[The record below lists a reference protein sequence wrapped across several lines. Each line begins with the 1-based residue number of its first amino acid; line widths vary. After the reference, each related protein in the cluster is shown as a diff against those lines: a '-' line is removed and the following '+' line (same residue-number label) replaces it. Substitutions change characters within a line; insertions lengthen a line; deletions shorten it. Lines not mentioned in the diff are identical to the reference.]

1 MFGDH
6 FYHKQIRN
14 TVIAFGTIF
23 NNVNIK
29 RTDSSGNPLQ
39 TLRVPLSYSPKEKF
53 LARLDAQQDLTGDDS
68 KVAITLPRMSFE
80 ITGYSYDPTRK
91 LNKNQRLGRVTTN
104 ADTSK
109 LNTQYSPVPYNV
121 SFSLNVF
128 VANSDDGLQIIEQIL
143 PFFQPD
149 YTVTMILDSTYMDT
163 KRDIPFILE
172 NVSYD
177 DSYTGTLTSLRRIIY
192 TLTFTAK
199 IYMYGPISQSAIIKK
214 VSADL
219 YDNLATGDTGQGG
232 TGPRRVER
240 VTVQPNPTSADKD
253 DTYTYTT
260 TLDFFTDTLDYD
272 NTTGEDKTSS
282 PTKPS

>member
-1 MFGDH
+1 MFGEH

-29 RTDSSGNPLQ
+29 RTDSSGNPIQ
-39 TLRVPLSYSPKEKF
+39 TLRVPLSYAPKEKF

-80 ITGYSYDPTRK
+80 ITGYNYDGSRK
-91 LNKNQRLGRVTTN
+91 LNKNQKLGRVTTN
-104 ADTSK
+104 ADTTK

-121 SFSLNVF
+121 NFSLNVF

-149 YTVTMILDSTYMDT
+149 YTVTMILDNTYMDT
-163 KRDIPFILE
+163 KRDIPFVLE

-192 TLTFTAK
+192 TLQFTAK
-199 IYMYGPISQSAIIKK
+199 IYLYGPISQSAVIKK

-219 YDNLATGDTGQGG
+219 YSDTGSNS
-232 TGPRRVER
+232 PRVER

-260 TLDFFTDTLDYD
+260 TLEFFTDTLDYD
-272 NTTGEDKTSS
+272 NATGEDKTSS

>member
-1 MFGDH
+1 MFGEH
-6 FYHKQIRN
+6 FYHKKIRN

-29 RTDSSGNPLQ
+29 RLDSSGNPLQ
-39 TLRVPLSYSPKEKF
+39 NIKVPLSYSPKEKF

-80 ITGYSYDPTRK
+80 ITGYSYDATRK
-91 LNKNQRLGRVTTN
+91 LNKNQKITKVTTN
-104 ADTSK
+104 ADTTK
-109 LNTQYSPVPYNV
+109 MNNQYMPVPYNV
-121 SFSLNVF
+121 NFSLNVYT
-128 VANSDDGLQIIEQIL
+128 ANSDDGLQIIEQIL

-149 YTVTMILDSTYMDT
+149 YTVTMIEDRTMDT
-163 KRDIPFILE
+163 KRDIPFILNSVDYE
-172 NVSYD
+172 
-177 DSYTGTLTSLRRIIY
+177 DSYTGSLTSMRRIIY
-192 TLTFTAK
+192 TLSFTAK
-199 IYMYGPISQSAIIKK
+199 VYLYGPISTSAIIKK

-219 YDNLATGDTGQGG
+219 YSDTGSNA
-232 TGPRRVER
+232 PRVER

-260 TLDFFTDTLDYD
+260 TLEFFTDTLDYD
-272 NTTGEDKTSS
+272 NTTGEDATSS

>member
-68 KVAITLPRMSFE
+68 SVAITLPRMSFE
-80 ITGYSYDPTRK
+80 VTGYSYDGGRK
-91 LNKNQRLGRVTTN
+91 LNKNQKITKVTTN
-104 ADTSK
+104 ADTTKMNS
-109 LNTQYSPVPYNV
+109 QYMPVPYNV
-121 SFSLNVF
+121 NFSLGVY

-143 PFFQPD
+143 PYFQPD
-149 YTVTMILDSTYMDT
+149 YTVTMIEDRTMDT
-163 KRDIPFILE
+163 KRDIPFILN
-172 NVSYD
+172 NVDYE
-177 DSYTGTLTSLRRIIY
+177 DSYTGTLTSSRRIIY

-199 IYMYGPISQSAIIKK
+199 IYLFGPISTSAVIKT

-219 YDNLATGDTGQGG
+219 YSDTGSNA
-232 TGPRRVER
+232 PRVER
-240 VTVQPNPTSADKD
+240 VTVTPNPTSADKD

-272 NTTGEDKTSS
+272 EATGEDKTSS
-282 PTKPS
+282 PTKPA

>member
-1 MFGDH
+1 MFGEH
-6 FYHKQIRN
+6 FYHKKIRN

-29 RTDSSGNPLQ
+29 RLDSSGNPLQ
-39 TLRVPLSYSPKEKF
+39 NIKVPLSYSPKEKF

-80 ITGYSYDPTRK
+80 ITGYSYDATRK
-91 LNKNQRLGRVTTN
+91 LNKNQKITKVTTN
-104 ADTSK
+104 ADTTK
-109 LNTQYSPVPYNV
+109 MNNQYMPVPYNV
-121 SFSLNVF
+121 NFQLNVF
-128 VANSDDGLQIIEQIL
+128 TANSDDGLQIIEQIL

-149 YTVTMILDSTYMDT
+149 YTVTMIEDRTMDT
-163 KRDIPFILE
+163 KRDIPFILNSVE
-172 NVSYD
+172 YSD
-177 DSYTGTLTSLRRIIY
+177 DYTGSLTSLRRIIY
-192 TLTFTAK
+192 TLSFTAK
-199 IYMYGPISQSAIIKK
+199 VYLYGPISTNAIIKK

-219 YDNLATGDTGQGG
+219 YADTGSNA
-232 TGPRRVER
+232 PRVER

-260 TLDFFTDTLDYD
+260 TLEFFTDTLDYD
-272 NTTGEDKTSS
+272 EATGEDKTSS